1 MSQISSAINGTLCSA
16 NYLQRAFACI
26 SVFVKLSG
34 IGGYQN
40 PNRQVNFSGVIQHFL
55 PVPDNAALS
64 LTSNDKT
71 KAAMLAASLGT
82 PGRATLNQEMETCTQ
97 DQSHENYVQVEGEE
111 ISPEDFTKEKGW
123 RTAGERHAR
132 RRQEVTATAIEGDD
146 RRKAEKQARNT
157 RISAIKAARMP
168 AMPREETKIVV
179 RPRGGIHVAKTGL
192 IDVMAAIHLAAG
204 ITEEAGKEDTMCINA
219 QQNIVVI
226 STPKEEN
233 AIRYENIQGI
243 VVRGNPHEVSA
254 YRTTPHDTVKGVI
267 RGIPLS
273 ETPRDI
279 DARIVNERN
288 PLALGAKRIGTST
301 AVIVA
306 FSGGKVPYYVRYGN
320 ALIKCQLYR
329 KQVDVCHQCGRVGHR
344 KDVCP
349 TPNEQACRGC
359 GEKNPKEDHKCT
371 PKCKLCGDK
380 HLTGD
385 RECRARYKTPY
396 VIRKRQ
402 WERRKA
408 EEQLTQEW
416 NFPPLDTSATRK
428 PRTPSRTSPQSRDN
442 SKQRRQSR
450 DNSTRR
456 ERSPSREKVT
466 WADMVSA
473 TGGKTDNPERSTANK
488 KQQKK
493 SKEEEMIDMLRK
505 ENEDMRKENA
515 ELRAMIQQL
524 TQSVNSLRRELTDIH
539 QPTDQ
544 LNTNKVMLKSK
555 TEASKGPAAKKRLI
569 EEQEEKATIQDIR
582 EQLDQT
588 IQRITE
594 TLEKKIQQQDNILAE
609 MRASINQIMTP
620 AMQQINQA
628 QGNNYQSGQPW
639 PPTNQA

>member
-1 MSQISSAINGTLCSA
+1 
-16 NYLQRAFACI
+16 
-26 SVFVKLSG
+26 
-34 IGGYQN
+34 
-40 PNRQVNFSGVIQHFL
+40 
-55 PVPDNAALS
+55 
-64 LTSNDKT
+64 
-71 KAAMLAASLGT
+71 MLAASLGT
-82 PGRATLNQEMETCTQ
+82 PEGASLQQEMETCTQ
-97 DQSHENYVQVEGEE
+97 DQGRGKYVQVEGEE
-111 ISPEDFTKEKGW
+111 IPPEDFNQEAGW
-123 RTAGERHAR
+123 RTAGERYAR
-132 RRQEVTATAIEGDD
+132 RRQKKTGTTNEGDD
-146 RRKAEKQARNT
+146 RRKTEKQARNT

-179 RPRGGIHVAKTGL
+179 RPRGGIHVAKTGVV
-192 IDVMAAIHLAAG
+192 DVMAAIHVAAG

-233 AIRYENIQGI
+233 ARRYEGIQGI
-243 VVRGNPHEVSA
+243 VVSGNQHEVSA

-301 AVIVA
+301 TVIVA
-306 FSGGKVPYYVRYGN
+306 FSGGKVPNYVRYGN

-349 TPNEQACRGC
+349 TPNERACRGC
-359 GEKNPKEDHKCT
+359 GEKNPKEGHTCT

-385 RECRARYKTPY
+385 KQCRARYKTPY
-396 VIRKRQ
+396 VVRKRQ

-408 EEQLTQEW
+408 EEQLTQAW
-416 NFPPLDTSATRK
+416 NFPPLDTPAAHN
-428 PRTPSRTSPQSRDN
+428 PGTPSRNRSQSRDN

-456 ERSPSREKVT
+456 GRSPSGEKVS
-466 WADMVSA
+466 WADTVRV
-473 TGGKTDNPERSTANK
+473 TGGKTGNPEKSAGHK
-488 KQQKK
+488 KQRIQ
-493 SKEEEMIDMLRK
+493 SKEEEMIGILRK
-505 ENEDMRKENA
+505 ENEDIRKENA

-524 TQSVNSLRRELTDIH
+524 TQSVNSLKRELTDR
-539 QPTDQ
+539 QQLTDQ
-544 LNTNKVMLKSK
+544 PSISKVITETN
-555 TEASKGPAAKKRLI
+555 EGPAAKKRLI
-569 EEQEEKATIQDIR
+569 EEQEEKVTIHDIR
-582 EQLDQT
+582 EQLNKT

-594 TLEKKIQQQDNILAE
+594 TLEKKIQQQDSILAD
-609 MRASINQIMTP
+609 MRASIDQMMTP
-620 AMQQINQA
+620 VMHQINQEP
-628 QGNNYQSGQPW
+628 GNNYQSGQPW
-639 PPTNQA
+639 PPIHQA